1 MIRAC
6 IFDLGG
12 TIVDRYSLTPFLSLT
27 KVFMNYNILVPNRLI
42 FKDMG
47 KNKKDHIND
56 ILNDQI
62 VNKQWNNRFDK
73 VPDKSDVELLFNDFN
88 KIQKKYSEE
97 VVDVLPE
104 TENCINYLQ
113 KNNILTGSTT
123 GFNQKNTNIIRN
135 MLERKG
141 IYLNSYVSST
151 CLNKPS
157 RPYPYMIQ
165 ENMKNFNITDPR
177 KVIKVDDTVVGIN
190 EGLHSN
196 CWTVGVARWSTY
208 MNIQSMEDINNLRAS
223 DIEDKLKYSRGVLE
237 NTDADFVID
246 TLDELPKVIEK
257 INSM

>member
-12 TIVDRYSLTPFLSLT
+12 TIVDRYSLTPFLSLK
-27 KVFMNYNILVPNRLI
+27 KVFMNYNILVPDRLI

-47 KNKKDHIND
+47 KNKKDHINN
-56 ILNDQI
+56 ILNSQTI
-62 VNKQWNNRFDK
+62 KEQWNYSFDRT
-73 VPDKSDVELLFNDFN
+73 PNENDVDFLFNDFN
-88 KIQKKYSEE
+88 KIQTKYSEE
-97 VVDVLPE
+97 VIDVLPE
-104 TENCINYLQ
+104 TEKCINYLQ
-113 KNNILTGSTT
+113 KNDILTGSTT

-190 EGLHSN
+190 EGLNSN
-196 CWTVGVARWSTY
+196 CWTVGVSRWSTY
-208 MNIQSMEDINNLRAS
+208 MNIQSIEDIDGLGNN
-223 DIEDKLKYSRGVLE
+223 DIEDKLKYSRSILE

-257 INSM
+257 INSI